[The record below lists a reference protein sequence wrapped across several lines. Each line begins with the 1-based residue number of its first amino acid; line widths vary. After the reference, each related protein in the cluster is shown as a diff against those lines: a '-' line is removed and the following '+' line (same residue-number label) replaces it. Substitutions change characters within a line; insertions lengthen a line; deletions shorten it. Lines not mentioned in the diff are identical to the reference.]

1 MKLLIVIFVFLGS
14 LVWWLHS
21 DVDEPVPEFPV
32 VVELFT
38 SQGCSSCPSAD
49 RLLSRLGRGE
59 WKDRIIPLAF
69 HVDYWN
75 YLGWK
80 DPFASQDFTQ
90 RQYRYGKKFELSSV
104 YTPQAVIQG
113 QAECVGSSEGDLRE
127 HVRALS
133 VQPSHA
139 EISVQNA
146 VLHAG
151 EFTASVTVRP
161 DNDIAAEP
169 LGLVVAVYE
178 NGLVTRVVR
187 GENGGRELS
196 NDFVV
201 RQLQVIEAGRPAPM
215 EWSVPLNIFLDSS
228 WVHANLGVAV
238 YLQNLKNFHI
248 YTARIVW
255 RPGGKIN

>member
-1 MKLLIVIFVFLGS
+1 MKLLIVIFVFLGC
-14 LVWWLHS
+14 LVWGLHS
-21 DVDEPVPEFPV
+21 DAEETVPEFPV

-90 RQYRYGKKFELSSV
+90 RQYRYGKSFALNSV

-113 QAECVGSSEGDLRE
+113 QAECVGSSEGELKA
-127 HVRALS
+127 HVLALS
-133 VQPSHA
+133 RAPRA
-139 EISVQNA
+139 EISVKDA
-146 VLHAG
+146 SLHKG
-151 EFTASVTVRP
+151 EFKASVTVQP
-161 DNDIAAEP
+161 DHEIASEQ
-169 LGLVVAVYE
+169 LGLIVAVYE
-178 NGLVTRVVR
+178 NGLVTRVPR
-187 GENGGRELS
+187 GENGGRELT

-201 RQLQVIEAGRPAPM
+201 RHLQVIEAARPAPM
-215 EWSVPLNIFLDSS
+215 EWSVPLNIFLDSA